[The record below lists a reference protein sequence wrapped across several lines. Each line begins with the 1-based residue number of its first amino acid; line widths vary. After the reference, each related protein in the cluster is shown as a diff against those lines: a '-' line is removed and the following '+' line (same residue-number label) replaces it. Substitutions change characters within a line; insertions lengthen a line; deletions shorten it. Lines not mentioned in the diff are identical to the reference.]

1 MAIAEITLEE
11 LARDKNLIRE
21 AKLELIGG
29 LHRDA
34 AVKKV
39 VDGTKLLL
47 IYG

>member
-11 LARDKNLIRE
+11 LARDKNLIQG
-21 AKLELIGG
+21 AKLELIG
-29 LHRDA
+29 LRCDA